1 VLPGCQWHTRNEG
14 EEPLSWFPVPYMVS
28 RHTWNMRSDQRVSTF
43 ASGSS
48 SVQRDAKP
56 GGSRFRFASA
66 WPARNNSARTPL
78 TYKEASKAEKVKKN
92 FRIQE
97 VAFTVLLTSKLTE
110 WHASD
115 IHFDLAGHIH
125 EGPNGET

>member
-1 VLPGCQWHTRNEG
+1 LEHALRPEG
-14 EEPLSWFPVPYMVS
+14 FYL
-28 RHTWNMRSDQRVSTF
+28 RVRL
-43 ASGSS
+43 
-48 SVQRDAKP
+48 VVCQRDAKP